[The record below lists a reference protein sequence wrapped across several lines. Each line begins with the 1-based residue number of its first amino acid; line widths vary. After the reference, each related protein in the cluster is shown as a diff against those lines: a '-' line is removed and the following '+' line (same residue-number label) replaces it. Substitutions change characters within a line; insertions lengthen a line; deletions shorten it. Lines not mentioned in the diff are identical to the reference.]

1 MRAYARSVEE
11 ARAVIARLDRIEAM
25 ALARA
30 PAALVL
36 SELELLAPEAKRW
49 LEREGPAAAAARVAL
64 EHCLFVL
71 ESASRLPG
79 AEITVDR
86 HSLICPCVE

>member
-1 MRAYARSVEE
+1 VEE

-36 SELELLAPEAKRW
+36 SELELLVPETLRW
-49 LEREGPAAAAARVAL
+49 LEREGPAAAAARIAL
-64 EHCLFVL
+64 ERCLLVL
-71 ESASRLPG
+71 REGSHLAGARAAS
-79 AEITVDR
+79 DR
-86 HSLICPCVE
+86 HSLVCPCLE

>member
-1 MRAYARSVEE
+1 MEE

-25 ALARA
+25 ARAQA

-36 SELELLAPEAKRW
+36 SELELLLPEARRW

-64 EHCLFVL
+64 ERCLLVL
-71 ESASRLPG
+71 KEGLQPAG
-79 AEITVDR
+79 AAISSDR
-86 HSLICPCVE
+86 HSLVCPCVE

>member
-1 MRAYARSVEE
+1 MEE

-36 SELELLAPEAKRW
+36 SEFELLVSEARRW
-49 LEREGPAAAAARVAL
+49 LEREGPGAAAAGVAL
-64 EHCLFVL
+64 ERCLLVL
-71 ESASRLPG
+71 KDASSLPG
-79 AEITVDR
+79 ATIAAEE
-86 HSLICPCVE
+86 HSLVCPCVE

>member
-1 MRAYARSVEE
+1 MEE
-11 ARAVIARLDRIEAM
+11 ARAVITRLDRIEAM

-36 SELELLAPEAKRW
+36 SELELLEPEARRW

-64 EHCLFVL
+64 ERCLFVL
-71 ESASRLPG
+71 ENASHLSG
-79 AEITVDR
+79 AAIGAD
-86 HSLICPCVE
+86 

>member
-1 MRAYARSVEE
+1 MEE

-36 SELELLAPEAKRW
+36 GELELFVPEAMRW
-49 LEREGPAAAAARVAL
+49 LEREGPAAAAARIAL
-64 EHCLFVL
+64 ERCLLVL
-71 ESASRLPG
+71 REGSDIAG
-79 AEITVDR
+79 ARVVADR
-86 HSLICPCVE
+86 HALTCPCLE